1 MSGSTIASEQAIR
14 DFWYAHPCGDH
25 QVESL
30 KGDYEAFFERYDQF
44 RYSREGHILRRLD
57 AIDFKESASSKLA
70 LDKARIPSRSFGA
83 ARYGPGWI

>member
-30 KGDYEAFFERYDQF
+30 KGDYEAFF
-44 RYSREGHILRRLD
+44 
-57 AIDFKESASSKLA
+57 
-70 LDKARIPSRSFGA
+70 
-83 ARYGPGWI
+83 